1 MDKRWAKLQTLDG
14 ALALH
19 TIWLF
24 GLTLMTCTLHT
35 YLCMT
40 YTAIIIMITV
50 FPIYYG
56 PYSVCKSSILT
67 TANLSF
73 SFFQARSFTRALCII
88 SHTQVNVGFLWY
100 AKDWKKKY
108 FLKLFNSSFNI
119 YLKNGLAIYPNRQ
132 TVDFWCLA
140 VTGALGSKDPPLGG
154 VQLRSVHHSQTL
166 IPPGQTQLRSV
177 RGAEET
183 HTKWHQWLRLCSQRL
198 LR

>member
-24 GLTLMTCTLHT
+24 GLTLMTFTLHT

-56 PYSVCKSSILT
+56 PCSVCKSSILT

-73 SFFQARSFTRALCII
+73 SFFLARSFTRALCII
-88 SHTQVNVGFLWY
+88 SHTQVSVVFFMIR
-100 AKDWKKKY
+100 KR
-108 FLKLFNSSFNI
+108 LKEERLFYTYSI
-119 YLKNGLAIYPNRQ
+119 LHLPYTCKMG
-132 TVDFWCLA
+132 
-140 VTGALGSKDPPLGG
+140 
-154 VQLRSVHHSQTL
+154 
-166 IPPGQTQLRSV
+166 
-177 RGAEET
+177 
-183 HTKWHQWLRLCSQRL
+183 WLFTRMDRL
-198 LR
+198 LTFCVSLWQARQAVKIRPSAVFSCAPCITLKR